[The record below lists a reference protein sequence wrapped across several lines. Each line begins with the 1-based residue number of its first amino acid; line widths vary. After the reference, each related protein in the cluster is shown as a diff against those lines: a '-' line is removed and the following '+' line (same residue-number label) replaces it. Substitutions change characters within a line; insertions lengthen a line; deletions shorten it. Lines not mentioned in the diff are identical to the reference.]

1 MRRPETVA
9 ATALVVGQPLGPRS
23 VALPGR
29 TRTGLTAIC
38 GGWPEVGAVPLADA
52 GVLGAAGGGVWVGGA
67 GGAAG
72 GVVWVGVAGGTMVV
86 ECWSVSQ
93 TGLPPPPG
101 GGLPP
106 PGGMPQTVTVFTT
119 GLASPSLHWIT
130 YEHV

>member
-52 GVLGAAGGGVWVGGA
+52 GVLGAAGGA
-67 GGAAG
+67 GR
-72 GVVWVGVAGGTMVV
+72 VGVAGGTMVV
-86 ECWSVSQ
+86 GGWSGAQ

-106 PGGMPQTVTVFTT
+106 PGGLPQVVTVFTS
-119 GLASPSLHWIT
+119 GLASPSLHWIA

>member
-38 GGWPEVGAVPLADA
+38 GGWAEVGAVPLADA
-52 GVLGAAGGGVWVGGA
+52 GVSG
-67 GGAAG
+67 AG
-72 GVVWVGVAGGTMVV
+72 GVVWVGVVGGTMVV

-93 TGLPPPPG
+93 TGLPPPG

-106 PGGMPQTVTVFTT
+106 PGGIQQVVNTVTT
-119 GLASPSLHWIT
+119 
-130 YEHV
+130 

>member
-38 GGWPEVGAVPLADA
+38 GGWPEVGAVPLAD
-52 GVLGAAGGGVWVGGA
+52 GRVLGAAGGVRWGG
-67 GGAAG
+67 GGG
-72 GVVWVGVAGGTMVV
+72 GGGGGTVVV
-86 ECWSVSQ
+86 ECWSVPE

-106 PGGMPQTVTVFTT
+106 PGGIPQVVTVFTT
-119 GLASPSLHWIT
+119 GLASPSLHWIA

>member
-52 GVLGAAGGGVWVGGA
+52 GVLGAAGG
-67 GGAAG
+67 
-72 GVVWVGVAGGTMVV
+72 WVGVAGGTMVV

-93 TGLPPPPG
+93 TGLPPPP
-101 GGLPP
+101 
-106 PGGMPQTVTVFTT
+106 PGGMPQVVTVFTT
-119 GLASPSLHWIT
+119 GLASPSLHWIA

>member
-38 GGWPEVGAVPLADA
+38 GDWLELGAVPLADA
-52 GVLGAAGGGVWVGGA
+52 GVFGAVG
-67 GGAAG
+67 
-72 GVVWVGVAGGTMVV
+72 WVGVAGGTMVV

-93 TGLPPPPG
+93 TGVPPPG

-106 PGGMPQTVTVFTT
+106 PEGMPQVVTVFTT
-119 GLASPSLHWIT
+119 GLASPLLHWIT

>member
-9 ATALVVGQPLGPRS
+9 ATALVVGQPLGPLS

-38 GGWPEVGAVPLADA
+38 GGWPELGAVPLADA
-52 GVLGAAGGGVWVGGA
+52 GVLGAAGGVDWV
-67 GGAAG
+67 
-72 GVVWVGVAGGTMVV
+72 VAGGTTVV
-86 ECWSVSQ
+86 ECWSVSH

-106 PGGMPQTVTVFTT
+106 PGGMPQVVTVF
-119 GLASPSLHWIT
+119 
-130 YEHV
+130 

>member
-52 GVLGAAGGGVWVGGA
+52 GVLGAAGGGGGGGGGGGA
-67 GGAAG
+67 GGGG
-72 GVVWVGVAGGTMVV
+72 GV
-86 ECWSVSQ
+86 
-93 TGLPPPPG
+93 G
-101 GGLPP
+101 GGETAAAPTEGSHYGTP
-106 PGGMPQTVTVFTT
+106 
-119 GLASPSLHWIT
+119 GLATRARSTGS
-130 YEHV
+130 

>member
-38 GGWPEVGAVPLADA
+38 GGWPEVGAVPFADA
-52 GVLGAAGGGVWVGGA
+52 GVL
-67 GGAAG
+67 GAAG

-93 TGLPPPPG
+93 TGLAPPPG

-106 PGGMPQTVTVFTT
+106 PGGMPQVVTVFTT
-119 GLASPSLHWIT
+119 GLASPSLHAIAARPRWRRG
-130 YEHV
+130 

>member
-38 GGWPEVGAVPLADA
+38 GGWPEVGAVPLAEA
-52 GVLGAAGGGVWVGGA
+52 GVSGAAGGARLGGCRGRHDGRGVL
-67 GGAAG
+67 
-72 GVVWVGVAGGTMVV
+72 VGVADRAATAAGRAAAA
-86 ECWSVSQ
+86 
-93 TGLPPPPG
+93 
-101 GGLPP
+101 
-106 PGGMPQTVTVFTT
+106 GGMPQVVTVFTT

>member
-38 GGWPEVGAVPLADA
+38 GGWPGAGAVPLP
-52 GVLGAAGGGVWVGGA
+52 AAGGLGG
-67 GGAAG
+67 AG
-72 GVVWVGVAGGTMVV
+72 GVVWVGVVGGTMVG
-86 ECWSVSQ
+86 ECWSVSH
-93 TGLPPPPG
+93 TGVPPPG

-106 PGGMPQTVTVFTT
+106 LGGMPQVVTVFTT
-119 GLASPSLHWIT
+119 GLASP
-130 YEHV
+130 